1 MKIRVIC
8 GKINHLM
15 ETLNLISYD
24 IIGAAYKVHSALGPG
39 LLESTY
45 EVCLECELVKM
56 GYKVERQKSLP
67 VNYNGVLLDA
77 GYRIDLLVE
86 DSVIVELKSVNEM
99 NPLFNAQLMTYLK
112 LSGLTLGLILNFNV
126 TDLKKGITRI
136 VM

>member
-1 MKIRVIC
+1 
-8 GKINHLM
+8 M
-15 ETLNLISYD
+15 ERLNQISYD

-45 EVCLECELVKM
+45 ETCMEYELIKI

-67 VNYNGVLLDA
+67 VCYDEVSLDV

-99 NPLFNAQLMTYLK
+99 IPLFKAQLMTYLK
-112 LSGLTLGLILNFNV
+112 LAELKLGLLMNFNV
-126 TDLKKGITRI
+126 TDMKKGITRI